1 MATQAKN
8 FLKKFRKAKT
18 LHPAKVE
25 LAKEFLP
32 DKQKELKNKEYDP
45 LIYLDKFP
53 IEVKPG
59 NVEEYIKVEVQEE
72 KKVPPNPMGAY
83 GSFKLNFAD
92 ILKAR
97 QNLGNKSQNKPE
109 QTLKAVIKHSIAK
122 EEVKNDNSSDT
133 ESDNEN
139 EKQKEEE
146 IEKNEPV
153 ELNLPE
159 LSEERQKRMLQRLQ
173 KAKKKFTYYYEK
185 KNKIKISE
193 NIMRKAKEL
202 QEKINLPTNLLEK
215 IKNVVESIKLPSKCV
230 MDEDVQIISENEAI
244 VTPIKKEIPKIDLQL
259 FMKKY

>member
-32 DKQKELKNKEYDP
+32 DKLKELKNKEYDP

-159 LSEERQKRMLQRLQ
+159 LSEERHQ

>member
-1 MATQAKN
+1 MATQARN

-18 LHPAKVE
+18 LHPGKVG

-45 LIYLDKFP
+45 LIYLDKFS
-53 IEVKPG
+53 IDVKPG
-59 NVEEYIKVEVQEE
+59 NVEEYIKVEVKEE
-72 KKVPPNPMGAY
+72 RKVPPNPTGAY
-83 GSFKLNFAD
+83 GAFKLNFAD

-97 QNLGNKSQNKPE
+97 QNLGNKSENKPE
-109 QTLKAVIKHSIAK
+109 QTLKTAIQNSIGK
-122 EEVKNDNSSDT
+122 EDVKNDNSSDT
-133 ESDNEN
+133 ESDNEK
-139 EKQKEEE
+139 EKKKEE
-146 IEKNEPV
+146 IDKNESD

-159 LSEERQKRMLQRLQ
+159 LSVERQKKMLQRLQ
-173 KAKKKFTYYYEK
+173 KAKKKFNYYYEK
-185 KNKIKISE
+185 KNKIKTSE

-202 QEKINLPTNLLEK
+202 QEKINLPNNLLQK
-215 IKNVVESIKLPSKCV
+215 IKNVVESIQLPSKCV